1 MPTTDTVVIA
11 ASGGDYT
18 SLFSAEAAEQ
28 GDYVTAD
35 KIMEYSHQLA
45 GDTTAVTF
53 SGSTTDATRYIRVFA
68 PSGWRHSGVW
78 DASKSYIDTSN
89 TAISCTDSF
98 IRLEGIQLKIT
109 GANKSG
115 IAPTPS
121 DGAIVKIDSCIVRC
135 GGSAQNSFGIKCVY
149 NSSGNRTLLVSN
161 SSFYDWINGTN
172 SASGIY
178 VYNGWTAYCYACTV
192 VNCYIGLYRLSFGA
206 TAIPTLIAKN
216 NLIRSCT
223 TAASGTFAAGT
234 DYNATDNASMGYT
247 VTGSG
252 NTHDRVGAFFTFTD
266 ESGDD
271 FSLADADGGAK
282 RYGVD
287 LSGDANLPFS
297 TDITGATRSGT
308 WDIGAHQH
316 VSSAPTGTKFVRYI
330 ENLTAVTTTATAL
343 KSRCQLTLAAGDQA
357 ASTDYL
363 IIGYAEVANATAGA
377 KVDLHLVNVTD
388 SVTYQDLE
396 PAPALST
403 NGDNIAQTMYGVYTS
418 ASTPVEKSF
427 EIRFAAVSGTAQIK
441 NAHITVI
448 KLEAADK
455 YDETTAKIDSTTS
468 YADAASVTFTPASQ
482 GFYWIFGAT
491 EALHSAGHLPRAQL
505 LVGGTQQT
513 AIEEVDTPSS
523 SARTSL
529 ALSWVE
535 ELAASSQTLAFRVR
549 DAGGSTDFY
558 NTRVFALRLDGF
570 PNYWYSEDTAN
581 DTTPA
586 TSFEVRPAAIT
597 QTFST
602 SKHLAVACLPARSSN
617 TSSVDVT
624 TSLRDDSTVVRQ
636 GKTRPRNTFG
646 TEGTDSPSLLYL
658 FNGSGSSKT
667 IDAGWHFSGSASG
680 NMQYSSL
687 LIIQLESANQNINET
702 LTFGGS
708 TSHTLVTTVSVDGSL
723 SFQNSSDLLRDT
735 TINIA
740 EALTFIAA
748 LDSIFIPA
756 LSLDKSLAMSVI
768 TDFSID
774 NLINGSDTLALSI
787 IGDKV
792 ISSLINAQ
800 NSLLFSTEN
809 TMDLLTF
816 IVGSNGIILANNV
829 DFLGV
834 GGTSVED
841 ALVFQIS
848 TADLLGSFINTS
860 LAMAAS
866 VSASITNVSNAN
878 VNSSIALEQL
888 AGINQAALIVIQ
900 ALSTLEAGL
909 ELSTGA
915 SATITQLISL
925 VKQLSL
931 VITEEVTG
939 AGNFNESVTFA
950 VQGVI
955 SQLSEVLVNNL
966 LQLTQNTT
974 ITTGSNVTVD
984 GLVAYLNALS
994 ATINGYEVVEKSL
1007 ELQNSFQ
1014 IQQVATSIYAIMII
1028 EGIISS
1034 LDITSLCAVSGSV
1047 QNSITASLINLGQ
1060 ANVNS
1065 LASLSAYQ
1073 VISQIAETPGIA
1085 PPVKDIFIRA
1095 LELLDKRAE
1104 VTVVTDDYSIENLVS
1119 YYTILYQD

>member
-68 PSGWRHSGVW
+68 PSGWRHAGVW
-78 DASKSYIDTSN
+78 DAAKSYIEKNSGAGVPYAVIQINDNFVKLEYLQVKKSLNSN
-89 TAISCTDSF
+89 FETG
-98 IRLEGIQLKIT
+98 IRALHGT
-109 GANKSG
+109 GG
-115 IAPTPS
+115 VVTIE
-121 DGAIVKIDSCIVRC
+121 SCIVRGLGTETAQWALGILGPTAANTLNVLNSIC
-135 GGSAQNSFGIKCVY
+135 YDYAGSNAGCIYLQTTSGSTYLYNNTMVSAPKGIAAA
-149 NSSGNRTLLVSN
+149 
-161 SSFYDWINGTN
+161 GT
-172 SASGIY
+172 
-178 VYNGWTAYCYACTV
+178 V
-192 VNCYIGLYRLSFGA
+192 
-206 TAIPTLIAKN
+206 IAKN
-216 NLIRSCT
+216 NLIRSCA

-316 VSSAPTGTKFVRYI
+316 VSSAATGTKFVRYI

-343 KSRCQLTLAAGDQA
+343 KSRVQLTLAAADQA

-403 NGDNIAQTMYGVYTS
+403 NGDNIAQTMYGIYTS
-418 ASTPVEKSF
+418 ASTPAEKNF

-455 YDETTAKIDSTTS
+455 YDESTAKIDSTTS

-505 LVGGTQQT
+505 TVGGTQQT

-535 ELAASSQTLAFRVR
+535 ELAASSQTIALGVR

-570 PNYWYSEDTAN
+570 PDYWYAEETTN

-586 TSFEVRPAAIT
+586 TSFEAKASLTESFPAVR
-597 QTFST
+597 
-602 SKHLAVACLPARSSN
+602 HLAIANIPARSSGTASIN
-617 TSSVDVT
+617 II
-624 TSLRDDSTVVRQ
+624 TSLRDDSTVKRE
-636 GKTRPRNTFG
+636 GITRPRQSFA
-646 TEGTDSPSLLYL
+646 TEGTDSMSLAYS
-658 FNGSGSSKT
+658 FTGSGSSKT

-680 NMQYSSL
+680 NLPTASL
-687 LIIQLESANQNINET
+687 LVLQLESSGITGAAS
-702 LTFGGS
+702 GS
-708 TSHTLVTTVSVDGSL
+708 IGTITGAATGTVDISGSASGSIGVISGTATGAVD
-723 SFQNSSDLLRDT
+723 
-735 TINIA
+735 
-740 EALTFIAA
+740 
-748 LDSIFIPA
+748 
-756 LSLDKSLAMSVI
+756 
-768 TDFSID
+768 
-774 NLINGSDTLALSI
+774 I
-787 IGDKV
+787 IG
-792 ISSLINAQ
+792 SAS
-800 NSLLFSTEN
+800 
-809 TMDLLTF
+809 
-816 IVGSNGIILANNV
+816 GSI
-829 DFLGV
+829 
-834 GGTSVED
+834 GTITGTATGTTASDITGEASGSIGTITGTATATVEI
-841 ALVFQIS
+841 A
-848 TADLLGSFINTS
+848 GS
-860 LAMAAS
+860 AS
-866 VSASITNVSNAN
+866 GSIGAIAGSATGAVEVQGSASASIGAITGSAAATIDIAG
-878 VNSSIALEQL
+878 SASGSIGTITGTAAGAL
-888 AGINQAALIVIQ
+888 AI
-900 ALSTLEAGL
+900 
-909 ELSTGA
+909 TGA
-915 SATITQLISL
+915 ASGSIGEITGTATASTDGGITGSAVGSIGAITGSATAAVGITGVAAASIGVIAGAASGA
-925 VKQLSL
+925 VAITGAASGSIG
-931 VITEEVTG
+931 VITGVAAGTVLTPG
-939 AGNFNESVTFA
+939 ALDLPAGTYAFRWTNGRRGFDWTHGERSFRH
-950 VQGVI
+950 
-955 SQLSEVLVNNL
+955 
-966 LQLTQNTT
+966 
-974 ITTGSNVTVD
+974 VD
-984 GLVAYLNALS
+984 G
-994 ATINGYEVVEKSL
+994 
-1007 ELQNSFQ
+1007 
-1014 IQQVATSIYAIMII
+1014 
-1028 EGIISS
+1028 
-1034 LDITSLCAVSGSV
+1034 
-1047 QNSITASLINLGQ
+1047 
-1060 ANVNS
+1060 
-1065 LASLSAYQ
+1065 
-1073 VISQIAETPGIA
+1073 
-1085 PPVKDIFIRA
+1085 
-1095 LELLDKRAE
+1095 
-1104 VTVVTDDYSIENLVS
+1104 
-1119 YYTILYQD
+1119 

>member
-1 MPTTDTVVIA
+1 MATFIKYGEST
-11 ASGGDYT
+11 GD
-18 SLFSAEAAEQ
+18 
-28 GDYVTAD
+28 
-35 KIMEYSHQLA
+35 
-45 GDTTAVTF
+45 
-53 SGSTTDATRYIRVFA
+53 STT
-68 PSGWRHSGVW
+68 
-78 DASKSYIDTSN
+78 TS
-89 TAISCTDSF
+89 T
-98 IRLEGIQLKIT
+98 
-109 GANKSG
+109 
-115 IAPTPS
+115 
-121 DGAIVKIDSCIVRC
+121 
-135 GGSAQNSFGIKCVY
+135 
-149 NSSGNRTLLVSN
+149 TLQTKL
-161 SSFYDWINGTN
+161 
-172 SASGIY
+172 
-178 VYNGWTAYCYACTV
+178 
-192 VNCYIGLYRLSFGA
+192 
-206 TAIPTLIAKN
+206 TL
-216 NLIRSCT
+216 
-223 TAASGTFAAGT
+223 
-234 DYNATDNASMGYT
+234 
-247 VTGSG
+247 
-252 NTHDRVGAFFTFTD
+252 
-266 ESGDD
+266 
-271 FSLADADGGAK
+271 SLADTEQVG
-282 RYGVD
+282 
-287 LSGDANLPFS
+287 
-297 TDITGATRSGT
+297 
-308 WDIGAHQH
+308 
-316 VSSAPTGTKFVRYI
+316 SAVYYI
-330 ENLTAVTTTATAL
+330 IA
-343 KSRCQLTLAAGDQA
+343 
-357 ASTDYL
+357 
-363 IIGYAEVANATAGA
+363 YAEVSASVAGN
-377 KVDLHLVNVTD
+377 KVNLHLVNDTD

-403 NGDNIAQTMYGVYTS
+403 YNDNVGQMMVGIYTA
-418 ASTPVEKSF
+418 ASTPVSKDFIIKYSSVTGNEVK
-427 EIRFAAVSGTAQIK
+427 VKNAQITIFK
-441 NAHITVI
+441 KGTDDFHG
-448 KLEAADK
+448 ES
-455 YDETTAKIDSTTS
+455 TAKKDATTS
-468 YADAASVTFTPASQ
+468 YSDMATATHTPAST
-482 GFYWIFGAT
+482 GYYWIIGCG
-491 EALHSAGHLPRAQL
+491 EALCSAGDRPYARIT
-505 LVGGTQQT
+505 VGGTLQT
-513 AIEEVDTPSS
+513 AAEIVDTPTSS
-523 SARTSL
+523 SRNSIG
-529 ALSWVE
+529 LSWVE
-535 ELAASSQTLAFRVR
+535 ELSATSQTIAYSVR
-549 DAGGSTDFY
+549 DTSTFSDFY
-558 NTRVFALRLDGF
+558 NGRIIAIRLSEL
-570 PNYWYSEDTAN
+570 PNYWYTEDTAN

-597 QTFST
+597 QSFNT
-602 SKHLAVACLPARSSN
+602 SAHLAIACLPARSSN
-617 TSSVDVT
+617 TSSIDIT
-624 TSLRDDSTVVRQ
+624 TTIRNAGSVVRE

-646 TEGTDSPSLLYL
+646 IEVTDTHLVQYK
-658 FNGSGSSKT
+658 FAGDGSSRT

-768 TDFSID
+768 ADFSID
-774 NLINGSDTLALSI
+774 NLINGSDTVALSI
-787 IGDKV
+787 IGDKS
-792 ISSLINAQ
+792 IGSLINAQ

-809 TMDLLTF
+809 TIDLLTF

-848 TADLLGSFINTS
+848 AADLLGSFINTS

-866 VSASITNVSNAN
+866 VSTSIANLPNAN
-878 VNSSIALEQL
+878 VNSSTTLEQL

-950 VQGVI
+950 VQGI
-955 SQLSEVLVNNL
+955 INQLSEVLVNNL
-966 LQLTQNTT
+966 LQLTQNTS
-974 ITTGSNVTVD
+974 ITTGSNVTVND
-984 GLVAYLNALS
+984 LVAYLNTLS
-994 ATINGYEVVEKSL
+994 AVINGHEVVEKSL

-1014 IQQVATSIYAIMII
+1014 IEQVATSIYAIMII

-1119 YYTILYQD
+1119 YYTVLYQD